1 MEKMLPDNIRKQ
13 VQGVLGAIQ
22 QPVEVAVLTSG
33 QVAVPGQG
41 KAGSQ
46 RSNICFL
53 GIPGGYE
60 FSTPLETLLM
70 LGRGG
75 VC

>member
-13 VQGVLGAIQ
+13 VQEVLGAIQ
-22 QPVEVAVLTSG
+22 QPVE
-33 QVAVPGQG
+33 VAVPGQG